1 MLSLV
6 FLCLYMAVGGAPFG
20 GRLYTTLHMKQVFKS
35 FKRTFTILFGAG
47 TAAPV
52 TISNYYE
59 FGVIKIFTNIVWTLT
74 KKYYVCQMETDKS
87 QLPPLKVD
95 RTKLITQA
103 EYGRRNNLI
112 RQRVNDLVKAKKVNT
127 VEIIGGTLILLD

>member
-1 MLSLV
+1 M
-6 FLCLYMAVGGAPFG
+6 
-20 GRLYTTLHMKQVFKS
+20 FKS
-35 FKRTFTILFGAG
+35 FKRTFTLLFVVA

-59 FGVIKIFTNIVWTLT
+59 FGVIKVFTNIIWTLT
-74 KKYYVCQMETDKS
+74 KKHYVCQMEVDKS
-87 QLPPLKVD
+87 QLPTLKVD
-95 RTKLITQA
+95 QTKLITQA

-127 VEIIGGTLILLD
+127 VEIMGCTLILLD